1 MFPGLNDFD
10 PGLIEFY
17 GPTGTLEVQE
27 APPSRHFPDID
38 ALRLLVVLPGAS
50 VSMGHR
56 IGREDYIF
64 KEPGNYRAV
73 FRMDLYD
80 CAELPNLKGNFWVD
94 NPKWFLGHL
103 YTESTATLR

>member
-1 MFPGLNDFD
+1 
-10 PGLIEFY
+10 
-17 GPTGTLEVQE
+17 
-27 APPSRHFPDID
+27 
-38 ALRLLVVLPGAS
+38 
-50 VSMGHR
+50 MGHR

-73 FRMDLYD
+73 FRMELYD

-103 YTESTATLR
+103 YTESTATLK